1 MLFREGGDLGNSK
14 VNLGGWEGG
23 RESEFRGRCLS
34 KFTGMV
40 GPASFVRAMGQ
51 GGGHGFRMNN
61 LRLRQCGSSSK
72 ELTMIPTKEA
82 E

>member
-1 MLFREGGDLGNSK
+1 VSSVEDALLE
-14 VNLGGWEGG
+14 
-23 RESEFRGRCLS
+23 
-34 KFTGMV
+34 FTGMV
-40 GPASFVRAMGQ
+40 GPASFVPAMGQ